1 MLTFVDLNKCGSCQI
16 NFVDCEI
23 SMHSPGSNM
32 ENGRREP
39 DPDAIKMFVG
49 QVPRSMDENDLTK
62 MFEQYGSV
70 FQLNVLR
77 DKVSGQS
84 KGCCFVTFYTRKAAL
99 DAQNALHN
107 IKTMPGMHHPVQM
120 KPADSEKR
128 NGELYTEER
137 KLFIGMLSKKY
148 SETEVKMMFAPFG
161 NIEDCTVLRDQ
172 NGQSRGCAFITFS
185 SRQSATNCIK
195 NMHHS
200 QTMEGCS
207 SPLVVKF
214 ADTQKEKEQKKLQ
227 QMNANLLA
235 SFGGGTG
242 GGGLNLGPQYLAVS
256 GDNLGQQ
263 YLAVQGNN
271 LGARYLPLLQQAM
284 STGNLGMFA
293 SMGNLGQNALNVQQL
308 LALLAAAS
316 NNPGL
321 LAALAALASGN
332 SSGGTNS
339 PTTPTSTNSTNNASG
354 DASSNMHLQNLQ
366 GLAALA
372 NASAN
377 PGTSLLDP
385 HIYGLVSQAHN
396 MQGHSRATHTP
407 VTNMAMPNM
416 MGNSN
421 GVPSHFGNNNSFGF
435 GNNGSS
441 GGGSSNIDL
450 ATIMK
455 NMGDFSK
462 VFGNL
467 AKMGNSGMSQGGM
480 GSNSGR
486 SMVNGNAG
494 VMGMGNM
501 ARTGAMGI
509 NGSFNSMHGNA
520 NMKMDTGQNMVA
532 GGASNLHNQSASL
545 SGSNGSLSGF
555 TGLQGLGN
563 SLAATTM
570 SPSLTNGNSGLD
582 ALSQAYTGIQQ
593 YAASFPSA
601 FSTQTAQLQAANS
614 AAGKQT
620 EGPEGANLFIYHLPQ
635 EFSDQD
641 LMQTFMPFG
650 NVISAK
656 VFIDKQT
663 NLSKCFGFVSYDN
676 PVSAQAAIQAMNGF
690 QIGMKR
696 LKVQLKR
703 AKNDSK
709 PY

>member
-1 MLTFVDLNKCGSCQI
+1 MDTDSLNSRMMDDSGQG
-16 NFVDCEI
+16 NLQ
-23 SMHSPGSNM
+23 SMHSPVSNM

-62 MFEQYGSV
+62 MFEQYGTV

-128 NGELYTEER
+128 NEER

-148 SETEVKMMFAPFG
+148 GETEVKMMFAPFG

-185 SRQSATNCIK
+185 SRQSAQNCIK

-214 ADTQKEKEQKKLQ
+214 ADTQKEKEQKKVQ

-235 SFGGGTG
+235 SLSGGQG
-242 GGGLNLGPQYLAVS
+242 GQSVSIGPQYLA
-256 GDNLGQQ
+256 
-263 YLAVQGNN
+263 
-271 LGARYLPLLQQAM
+271 LLQQAM
-284 STGNLGMFA
+284 ATGNMGVFA
-293 SMGNLGQNALNVQQL
+293 NMSNLGLNAMNIQQI
-308 LALLAAAS
+308 LAILAAAS

-332 SSGGTNS
+332 SSGGNNS
-339 PTTPTSTNSTNNASG
+339 PTTPTSTNSSSNNASG
-354 DASSNMHLQNLQ
+354 DATSGMHLQNLQ

-372 NASAN
+372 NTATS
-377 PGTSLLDP
+377 PG
-385 HIYGLVSQAHN
+385 IFSQRN
-396 MQGHSRATHTP
+396 NNTNR
-407 VTNMAMPNM
+407 NMAMPNM
-416 MGNSN
+416 GSNNDNMGNGGPN
-421 GVPSHFGNNNSFGF
+421 MGNNSPGNF
-435 GNNGSS
+435 GNNGQQNS
-441 GGGSSNIDL
+441 GGLDL
-450 ATIMK
+450 ASIMK

-467 AKMGNSGMSQGGM
+467 TNLAGNRGNNMG
-480 GSNSGR
+480 
-486 SMVNGNAG
+486 
-494 VMGMGNM
+494 MGMGNNM
-501 ARTGAMGI
+501 NMGNGMNGAGGMNKM
-509 NGSFNSMHGNA
+509 NGNVA
-520 NMKMDTGQNMVA
+520 MDVDGQNRMT
-532 GGASNLHNQSASL
+532 GGASNHLNQSVSL
-545 SGSNGSLSGF
+545 SGPLSSNNSLSLA
-555 TGLQGLGN
+555 GLQSLGN
-563 SLAATTM
+563 NNLAAT
-570 SPSLTNGNSGLD
+570 SPGLTNGNSGLD

-593 YAASFPSA
+593 YAGLSGLLSPATASFPSA
-601 FSTQTAQLQAANS
+601 FSSQAAQQLQAANS

-635 EFSDQD
+635 EFSDHD

-676 PVSAQAAIQAMNGF
+676 AVSSQAAIQAMNGF

-703 AKNDSK
+703 PKNDSK